1 MLTYLSYIRWNGI
14 FLIIPIVEGFEESEG
29 PKLLGVV
36 VIGGYMFETCCKFSN
51 SSFVATICIFL
62 FEVTFPA

>member
-1 MLTYLSYIRWNGI
+1 M
-14 FLIIPIVEGFEESEG
+14 PIVEESKELEG

-36 VIGGYMFETCCKFSN
+36 VIGGYMFESCCKFSN